1 MLRNL
6 LGGLLGSTGIL
17 GTYRR
22 SKNLPGGVKVSSSN
36 GVPTSVSVGEKGV
49 RVTESGRGTRL
60 TRRIPGTG
68 ITMTRNFRTGG
79 TGRRRKKSSSDSLF
93 G

>member
-6 LGGLLGSTGIL
+6 LDGLLGSSGVL

-49 RVTESGRGTRL
+49 RVTESKRGTRFTL
-60 TRRIPGTG
+60 RIPGTG
-68 ITMTRNFRTGG
+68 ITMTRNVKTGG
-79 TGRRRKKSSSDSLF
+79 SSRKRKKKSSDNLF